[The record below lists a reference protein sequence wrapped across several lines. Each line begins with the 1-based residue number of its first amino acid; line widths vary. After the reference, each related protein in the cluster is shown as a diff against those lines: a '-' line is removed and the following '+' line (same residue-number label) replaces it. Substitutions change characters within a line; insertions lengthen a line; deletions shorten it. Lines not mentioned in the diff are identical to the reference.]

1 MAENTITPEL
11 LERIN
16 QFAGAGAVSDQE
28 MQPMMPSLMQD
39 NDQIIAQL
47 REAMQSPEN
56 TIEQREELRRRL
68 EMYDPPTPQKEDN
81 MEIIQQLS
89 EAISIETDPE
99 KRQAL
104 VRMLEL
110 YMPTMGSGATSDQER
125 QMFEAAQPMQ
135 MPMPSAPTAG
145 SRVRVMGS
153 GAVSD
158 QEMDI
163 FEGAQTGAQNA
174 GFMQGLQE
182 LEQQKQM
189 SNDPDEIEALDAA
202 ITRLVTGA
210 NAPLGDLARQVQAA
224 GTGEDTQLAH
234 LSPGE
239 IVLPAEFMQDEE
251 LEGMIER
258 KFRESN
264 IDPAQAVA
272 GVGIASLNQM
282 TGLEEFGFFKK
293 IGKKLKKIVRPLA
306 KVAQFIPGPWQPIAA
321 IADKALT
328 VVDVVKGDASP
339 LNLLS
344 VAGPLR
350 VGPGI
355 KDSIGAIKGASST
368 GGFFSGLGQS
378 FKDIPGALR
387 SGIGSLASD
396 PIGSVKGLFQS
407 ANPADYV
414 KDSKGNW
421 VNKVTGEGLPFGAKV
436 PSDLLSRSGGGI
448 QSLTGGFQ
456 GRLFGT
462 EGMLGG
468 IEQGTGATY
477 QDAAGNVYTEQQM
490 LDAGLIDPTTKA
502 VLPQAAGSFATTG
515 AGPQGAGGAGTGPA
529 GAGGVAGAGAGGVG
543 AGAAQPQGS
552 AFGRFLSGLLPGG
565 GGGLA
570 GGLGS
575 LAGLGLAGGAA
586 YGLGKLAMEEA
597 RRDKGVPMTPLTTMD
612 AGGRYNIEAEIARRM
627 GKEAPNPVEFGLQPR
642 FPTLSGGQAGPRKEA
657 VTSQYVQGASM
668 GGAMQPMYAMAYANG
683 GDVAMEDFEKMNGYI
698 DGPGTET
705 SDDIPAM
712 LSDGEFVMTGQAV
725 RGAGSFDLNEE
736 PNGILTLVPSAS
748 ESRERGTQ
756 LMYQMMDVFGR
767 YANATN

>member
-1 MAENTITPEL
+1 MAENTISPEL
-11 LERIN
+11 LDRIN

-28 MQPMMPSLMQD
+28 MMMMQDAQPMMG
-39 NDQIIAQL
+39 A
-47 REAMQSPEN
+47 SP
-56 TIEQREELRRRL
+56 
-68 EMYDPPTPQKEDN
+68 
-81 MEIIQQLS
+81 
-89 EAISIETDPE
+89 A
-99 KRQAL
+99 
-104 VRMLEL
+104 
-110 YMPTMGSGATSDQER
+110 MPTA
-125 QMFEAAQPMQ
+125 P
-135 MPMPSAPTAG
+135 MPMT
-145 SRVRVMGS
+145 GS

-158 QEMDI
+158 QEM
-163 FEGAQTGAQNA
+163 

-189 SNDPDEIEALDAA
+189 SDDPDEIEALDAA

-210 NAPLGDLARQVQAA
+210 NAPLGNVAREVQAA

-239 IVLPAEFMQDEE
+239 VVLPAEFMEDEE
-251 LEGMIER
+251 LEGMIEK
-258 KFRESN
+258 KFRESG

-328 VVDVVKGDASP
+328 VYDVAKGDASP

-355 KDSIGAIKGASST
+355 GESIGAIKGAST
-368 GGFFSGLGQS
+368 AAGGAGTFFGGLKESFKAMPDAFGKGLG
-378 FKDIPGALR
+378 
-387 SGIGSLASD
+387 SLTSD
-396 PIGSVKGLFQS
+396 PIGAVKGLFKS
-407 ANPADYV
+407 ANPADYT
-414 KDSKGNW
+414 KDASGNY
-421 VNKVTGEGLPFGAKV
+421 VNKITGEVGLPFGAKV
-436 PSDLLSRSGGGI
+436 PSDLLTRSGGGI
-448 QSLTGGFQ
+448 QSLTKGIQ
-456 GRLFGT
+456 GMAFGT
-462 EGMLGG
+462 EGMAGG
-468 IEQGTGATY
+468 IEQGTGMGSTTY

-502 VLPQAAGSFATTG
+502 VLPGATGTFAQSGTQTSTTSPATT
-515 AGPQGAGGAGTGPA
+515 AATTAATA
-529 GAGGVAGAGAGGVG
+529 
-543 AGAAQPQGS
+543 AAQPQGS
-552 AFGRFLSGLLPGG
+552 AFSRFLGGLLPGAAG
-565 GGGLA
+565 QGLA

-575 LAGLGLAGGAA
+575 LAGIGLAGGAA
-586 YGLGKLAMEEA
+586 LKLGQLAMEEA
-597 RRDKGVPMTPLTTMD
+597 RKDKGVPLTPLTTMD

-627 GKEAPNPVEFGLQPR
+627 GRAAPNPVEFGLQPR
-642 FPTLSGGQAGPRKEA
+642 MPTLSGGQAGPRKEA
-657 VTSQYVQGASM
+657 VTSQYVQGAAM

-683 GDVAMEDFEKMNGYI
+683 GDVAMEDFQRMNGDI

-725 RGAGSFDLNEE
+725 RGAGSFELNEE

-767 YANATN
+767 YANATS

>member
-1 MAENTITPEL
+1 MAENTISPEL
-11 LERIN
+11 LDRIN

-28 MQPMMPSLMQD
+28 MMMMQDAQPMMGASPS
-39 NDQIIAQL
+39 
-47 REAMQSPEN
+47 
-56 TIEQREELRRRL
+56 
-68 EMYDPPTPQKEDN
+68 
-81 MEIIQQLS
+81 
-89 EAISIETDPE
+89 
-99 KRQAL
+99 
-104 VRMLEL
+104 
-110 YMPTMGSGATSDQER
+110 
-125 QMFEAAQPMQ
+125 
-135 MPMPSAPTAG
+135 MPM
-145 SRVRVMGS
+145 MGS

-158 QEMDI
+158 QEM
-163 FEGAQTGAQNA
+163 

-189 SNDPDEIEALDAA
+189 SDDPDEIEALDAA

-210 NAPLGDLARQVQAA
+210 NAPLGNVAREVQAA

-239 IVLPAEFMQDEE
+239 VVLPAEFMEDEE
-251 LEGMIER
+251 LEGMIEK
-258 KFRESN
+258 KFRESG

-328 VVDVVKGDASP
+328 VYDVAKGKASP

-355 KDSIGAIKGASST
+355 GESIGAIKGAST
-368 GGFFSGLGQS
+368 AAGGAGTFFGGLKES

-387 SGIGSLASD
+387 SGIGSLATD
-396 PIGSVKGLFQS
+396 PIGSVKGLLKS
-407 ANPADYV
+407 SNPADYT
-414 KDSKGNW
+414 KDASGNY
-421 VNKVTGEGLPFGAKV
+421 VNKITGEVGLPFGAKV
-436 PSDLLSRSGGGI
+436 PSDLLTRSGGGI
-448 QSLTGGFQ
+448 QSLTKGIQ
-456 GRLFGT
+456 GMAFGT
-462 EGMLGG
+462 EGIASGVQEMPTAAGDM
-468 IEQGTGATY
+468 QY
-477 QDAAGNVYTEQQM
+477 QDAAGNLYSQKTM
-490 LDAGLIDPTTKA
+490 IDAGLVDPNTLQLKRAA
-502 VLPQAAGSFATTG
+502 VGFSQA
-515 AGPQGAGGAGTGPA
+515 GAGGAGA
-529 GAGGVAGAGAGGVG
+529 GSAGAGAGA

-552 AFGRFLSGLLPGG
+552 AFSRFLGGLLPGAAG
-565 GGGLA
+565 QGLA

-586 YGLGKLAMEEA
+586 LKLGQLAMEEA
-597 RRDKGVPMTPLTTMD
+597 RKDKGVPLTPLTTMD

-627 GKEAPNPVEFGLQPR
+627 GRAAPNPVEFGLQPR
-642 FPTLSGGQAGPRKEA
+642 MPTLSGGQAGPRREA
-657 VTSQYVQGASM
+657 VTSQYVQGAAM

-683 GDVAMEDFEKMNGYI
+683 GDVAMEDFERMNGDI

-725 RGAGSFDLNEE
+725 RGAGSFELNEE

-767 YANATN
+767 YANATS

>member
-1 MAENTITPEL
+1 MAENTISPEL
-11 LERIN
+11 LDRIN

-28 MQPMMPSLMQD
+28 MMMMQDAQPMMGASPS
-39 NDQIIAQL
+39 
-47 REAMQSPEN
+47 
-56 TIEQREELRRRL
+56 
-68 EMYDPPTPQKEDN
+68 
-81 MEIIQQLS
+81 
-89 EAISIETDPE
+89 
-99 KRQAL
+99 
-104 VRMLEL
+104 
-110 YMPTMGSGATSDQER
+110 
-125 QMFEAAQPMQ
+125 
-135 MPMPSAPTAG
+135 MPM
-145 SRVRVMGS
+145 MGS

-158 QEMDI
+158 QEM
-163 FEGAQTGAQNA
+163 

-189 SNDPDEIEALDAA
+189 SDDPDEIEALDAA

-210 NAPLGDLARQVQAA
+210 NAPLGNVAREVQAA

-239 IVLPAEFMQDEE
+239 VVLPAEFMEDEE
-251 LEGMIER
+251 LEGMIEK
-258 KFRESN
+258 KFRESG

-328 VVDVVKGDASP
+328 VYDVAKGKASP

-355 KDSIGAIKGASST
+355 GESIGAIKGAST
-368 GGFFSGLGQS
+368 AAGGAGTFFGGLKES

-387 SGIGSLASD
+387 SGIGSLATD
-396 PIGSVKGLFQS
+396 PIGSVKGLLKS
-407 ANPADYV
+407 SNPADYT
-414 KDSKGNW
+414 KDASGNY
-421 VNKVTGEGLPFGAKV
+421 VNKITGEVGLPFGAKV
-436 PSDLLSRSGGGI
+436 PSDLLTRSGGGI
-448 QSLTGGFQ
+448 QSLTKGIQ
-456 GRLFGT
+456 GMAFGT
-462 EGMLGG
+462 EGIASGVQEMPTAAGDM
-468 IEQGTGATY
+468 QY
-477 QDAAGNVYTEQQM
+477 QDAAGNLYSQKTM
-490 LDAGLIDPTTKA
+490 IDAGLVDPNTLQLKRAA
-502 VLPQAAGSFATTG
+502 VGFSQA
-515 AGPQGAGGAGTGPA
+515 GAGGAGA
-529 GAGGVAGAGAGGVG
+529 GSAGAGAGA

-552 AFGRFLSGLLPGG
+552 AFSRFLGGLLPGAAG
-565 GGGLA
+565 QGLA

-586 YGLGKLAMEEA
+586 LKLGQLAMEEA
-597 RRDKGVPMTPLTTMD
+597 RKDKGVPLTPLTTMD

-627 GKEAPNPVEFGLQPR
+627 GRAAPNPVEFGLQPR
-642 FPTLSGGQAGPRKEA
+642 MPTLSGGQAGPRREA
-657 VTSQYVQGASM
+657 VTSQYVQGAAM

-683 GDVAMEDFEKMNGYI
+683 GDVAMEDFERMNGDI

-725 RGAGSFDLNEE
+725 RGAGSFELNEE

>member
-1 MAENTITPEL
+1 MAENTISPEL
-11 LERIN
+11 LDRIN

-28 MQPMMPSLMQD
+28 MMKMQNAQPMMGAAPS
-39 NDQIIAQL
+39 
-47 REAMQSPEN
+47 
-56 TIEQREELRRRL
+56 
-68 EMYDPPTPQKEDN
+68 
-81 MEIIQQLS
+81 
-89 EAISIETDPE
+89 
-99 KRQAL
+99 
-104 VRMLEL
+104 
-110 YMPTMGSGATSDQER
+110 
-125 QMFEAAQPMQ
+125 
-135 MPMPSAPTAG
+135 MPMPMMGTGAGAAPSMPMPMMGAG
-145 SRVRVMGS
+145 AGATPSMPMPMMGA

-158 QEMDI
+158 KEM
-163 FEGAQTGAQNA
+163 

-202 ITRLVTGA
+202 ITRLITGA
-210 NAPLGDLARQVQAA
+210 NAPLGNVAREVQAA

-239 IVLPAEFMQDEE
+239 VVLPAEFMEDEE
-251 LEGMIER
+251 LEGMIEK
-258 KFRESN
+258 KFRESG

-328 VVDVVKGDASP
+328 VYDVAKGNASP

-350 VGPGI
+350 VGPGVGE
-355 KDSIGAIKGASST
+355 SISAIKGAST
-368 GGFFSGLGQS
+368 AAGGAGTFFGGLGES
-378 FKDIPGALR
+378 LKDIPGALR
-387 SGIGSLASD
+387 SGIGSLATD
-396 PIGSVKGLFQS
+396 PIGSVKGLFKS
-407 ANPADYV
+407 ANPADYT
-414 KDSKGNW
+414 KDASGNY
-421 VNKVTGEGLPFGAKV
+421 VNKITGEVGLPFGAKV
-436 PSDLLSRSGGGI
+436 PSDLLTRSGGGI
-448 QSLTGGFQ
+448 QSLTKGVQ
-456 GRLFGT
+456 GMAFGT
-462 EGMLGG
+462 EGMAGG
-468 IEQGTGATY
+468 IEQGTGMGSTTY
-477 QDAAGNVYTEQQM
+477 QDAAGNVYSEQQM

-502 VLPQAAGSFATTG
+502 VLPQAAGSFAQSGTQTSTTS
-515 AGPQGAGGAGTGPA
+515 PA
-529 GAGGVAGAGAGGVG
+529 TTAATTAAT
-543 AGAAQPQGS
+543 AAAQPQGS
-552 AFGRFLSGLLPGG
+552 ALSRFLSGMLPGAAG
-565 GGGLA
+565 QGLA

-575 LAGLGLAGGAA
+575 LAGIGLAGGAA
-586 YGLGKLAMEEA
+586 LKLGQLAMEEA
-597 RRDKGVPMTPLTTMD
+597 RKDKGVAMTPLTTMD

-627 GKEAPNPVEFGLQPR
+627 GREAPNPVEFGLQPR
-642 FPTLSGGQAGPRKEA
+642 MPTLSGGQAGPRKAA
-657 VTSQYVQGASM
+657 VTSQYVQGAAM
-668 GGAMQPMYAMAYANG
+668 GGAMQPMYAMGYANG
-683 GDVAMEDFEKMNGYI
+683 GDVAMEDFQRMNGDI

-725 RGAGSFDLNEE
+725 RGAGSFELNEE

>member
-1 MAENTITPEL
+1 MAENTISPEL
-11 LERIN
+11 LDRIN

-28 MQPMMPSLMQD
+28 MMMMQDAQPMMGASPS
-39 NDQIIAQL
+39 
-47 REAMQSPEN
+47 
-56 TIEQREELRRRL
+56 
-68 EMYDPPTPQKEDN
+68 
-81 MEIIQQLS
+81 
-89 EAISIETDPE
+89 
-99 KRQAL
+99 
-104 VRMLEL
+104 
-110 YMPTMGSGATSDQER
+110 
-125 QMFEAAQPMQ
+125 
-135 MPMPSAPTAG
+135 MPM
-145 SRVRVMGS
+145 MGS

-158 QEMDI
+158 QES
-163 FEGAQTGAQNA
+163 

-189 SNDPDEIEALDAA
+189 SDDPDEIEALDAA

-239 IVLPAEFMQDEE
+239 IVLPAEFMEDEE

-258 KFRESN
+258 KFREAN

-328 VVDVVKGDASP
+328 VYDVAKGKASP

-355 KDSIGAIKGASST
+355 GESISAIGKAGTSGT
-368 GGFFSGLGQS
+368 FLGGLGQS
-378 FKDIPGALR
+378 LRDIPGALR
-387 SGIGSLASD
+387 KGIGSLASD
-396 PIGSVKGLFQS
+396 PIGSVKGLFKS
-407 ANPADYV
+407 ANPADYTQNA
-414 KDSKGNW
+414 KGEY
-421 VNKVTGEGLPFGAKV
+421 VNKITGEVGLPFGAKV
-436 PSDLLSRSGGGI
+436 PSDLLTRSGGGI
-448 QSLTGGFQ
+448 QSLTKGIQ
-456 GRLFGT
+456 GMAFGT
-462 EGMLGG
+462 EGIASGVEEVPTAAGDM
-468 IEQGTGATY
+468 QY
-477 QDAAGNVYTEQQM
+477 QDAAGNLYSQKTM
-490 LDAGLIDPTTKA
+490 IDAGLVDPNTKELKRAA
-502 VLPQAAGSFATTG
+502 VGFSQAGSGTATSPVTT
-515 AGPQGAGGAGTGPA
+515 AATA
-529 GAGGVAGAGAGGVG
+529 
-543 AGAAQPQGS
+543 AAQPQGS
-552 AFGRFLSGLLPGG
+552 ALSRFLTGMLPGAAG
-565 GGGLA
+565 QGLA

-586 YGLGKLAMEEA
+586 LKLGQLAMEEA
-597 RRDKGVPMTPLTTMD
+597 RKDKGVPLTPLTTMD

-627 GKEAPNPVEFGLQPR
+627 GRAAPNPVEFGLQPR
-642 FPTLSGGQAGPRKEA
+642 MPTLSGGQAGPRKEA
-657 VTSQYVQGASM
+657 VTSQYVQGAAM

-683 GDVAMEDFEKMNGYI
+683 GDVAMEDFERMNGYI

-725 RGAGSFDLNEE
+725 RGAGSFELNEE

-767 YANATN
+767 YANATS